1 MRILKQ
7 DKKTVTIK
15 LNGDKARDLLS
26 GLLAHPELGDAAVEL
41 AKKLKAAGVKPL
53 PPERHIRY
61 EYAPP
66 YHH

>member
-7 DKKTVTIK
+7 DKKVVTIK
-15 LNGDKARDLLS
+15 LSEDKARDLLK
-26 GLLAHPELGDAAVEL
+26 GLLAHPELGDAAAEL
-41 AKKLKAAGVKPL
+41 AKKLKSAGVKR
-53 PPERHIRY
+53 PPTAQYIRY